1 MPSDLPHPEK
11 LALSRQ
17 ARSLWGKSDGAEG
30 SRWLPL
36 YMHMLDS
43 VGIAEH
49 LWDEWLPEGTR
60 SFLTEAL
67 GGEPRQARKSACFI
81 AGVHDIGK
89 AVLAV
94 ELSKWIFP
102 AVPLL
107 GFIAGVAC
115 VLGHM
120 FPFYLKFK
128 GGKGFASYLGMILA
142 INWKVALCIL
152 AAVVIL
158 TVLTDYI
165 VVGTVTSVVSFPI
178 YTAIRSGWLPLV
190 ILCVATLAILIKHR
204 ENFIRIWNGTEMGLS
219 SAGRGK
225 YKMK

>member
-1 MPSDLPHPEK
+1 MLPYIVTV
-11 LALSRQ
+11 LGAYLIGCSNMALYLSRRKGVDLR
-17 ARSLWGKSDGAEG
+17 AGGSKNLGA
-30 SRWLPL
+30 SN
-36 YMHMLDS
+36 
-43 VGIAEH
+43 A
-49 LWDEWLPEGTR
+49 
-60 SFLTEAL
+60 FAL
-67 GGEPRQARKSACFI
+67 MGWK
-81 AGVHDIGK
+81 AGVLVAVHDIGK

-94 ELSKWIFP
+94 ELSRWIFP

-120 FPFYLKFK
+120 FPFYLRFK

-142 INWKVALCIL
+142 INWKFALCIL

-178 YTAIRSGWLPLV
+178 YTAIRSGWIPLPTCSGLFFTKASREDETVFPTGLFYLV
-190 ILCVATLAILIKHR
+190 LISPCIFR
-204 ENFIRIWNGTEMGLS
+204 ARRRRAPFPCRSRCGQS
-219 SAGRGK
+219 SRGA
-225 YKMK
+225 

>member
-1 MPSDLPHPEK
+1 MLPYIVTI
-11 LALSRQ
+11 LGAYLIGCSNMALYLSRWKGVNLR
-17 ARSLWGKSDGAEG
+17 AGGSKNLGA
-30 SRWLPL
+30 SN
-36 YMHMLDS
+36 
-43 VGIAEH
+43 A
-49 LWDEWLPEGTR
+49 
-60 SFLTEAL
+60 FAL
-67 GGEPRQARKSACFI
+67 MGWK
-81 AGVHDIGK
+81 AGLLVAVHDIGK

-165 VVGTVTSVVSFPI
+165 VVGTVTERCLVPDL
-178 YTAIRSGWLPLV
+178 YRHPQRLAAARHPLRGDACHTHQAPRK
-190 ILCVATLAILIKHR
+190 LCPHLERHGDGPFQRGTR
-204 ENFIRIWNGTEMGLS
+204 EI
-219 SAGRGK
+219 
-225 YKMK
+225 

>member
-1 MPSDLPHPEK
+1 MLPYIVTI
-11 LALSRQ
+11 LGAYLIGCSNMALYLSRWKGVNLR
-17 ARSLWGKSDGAEG
+17 AGGSKNLGA
-30 SRWLPL
+30 SN
-36 YMHMLDS
+36 
-43 VGIAEH
+43 A
-49 LWDEWLPEGTR
+49 
-60 SFLTEAL
+60 FAL
-67 GGEPRQARKSACFI
+67 MGWK
-81 AGVHDIGK
+81 AGLLVAVHDIGK

-102 AVPLL
+102 DVPLL

-142 INWKVALCIL
+142 INWKFALCIL

-178 YTAIRSGWLPLV
+178 YTAIRSGCRSSSCVWRRLPYSSST
-190 ILCVATLAILIKHR
+190 AKTLSASGTAR
-204 ENFIRIWNGTEMGLS
+204 RWAFPARDAGNIR
-219 SAGRGK
+219 
-225 YKMK
+225 

>member
-1 MPSDLPHPEK
+1 MLPYIVTI
-11 LALSRQ
+11 LGAYLIGCSNMALYLSRWKGVNLR
-17 ARSLWGKSDGAEG
+17 AGGSKNLGA
-30 SRWLPL
+30 SN
-36 YMHMLDS
+36 
-43 VGIAEH
+43 A
-49 LWDEWLPEGTR
+49 
-60 SFLTEAL
+60 FAL
-67 GGEPRQARKSACFI
+67 MGWK
-81 AGVHDIGK
+81 AG
-89 AVLAV
+89 
-94 ELSKWIFP
+94 
-102 AVPLL
+102 LL

-204 ENFIRIWNGTEMGLS
+204 ENFVRIWNGTEMGLS

>member
-1 MPSDLPHPEK
+1 M
-11 LALSRQ
+11 
-17 ARSLWGKSDGAEG
+17 
-30 SRWLPL
+30 
-36 YMHMLDS
+36 
-43 VGIAEH
+43 
-49 LWDEWLPEGTR
+49 
-60 SFLTEAL
+60 
-67 GGEPRQARKSACFI
+67 
-81 AGVHDIGK
+81 
-89 AVLAV
+89 LAV

-178 YTAIRSGWLPLV
+178 YTAIRSGWLPL
-190 ILCVATLAILIKHR
+190 AILIKHR
-204 ENFIRIWNGTEMGLS
+204 ENFVRIWNGTEMGLS

>member
-1 MPSDLPHPEK
+1 MLPYIVTI
-11 LALSRQ
+11 LGAYLIGCSNMALYLSRWKGVNLR
-17 ARSLWGKSDGAEG
+17 AGGSKNLGA
-30 SRWLPL
+30 SN
-36 YMHMLDS
+36 
-43 VGIAEH
+43 A
-49 LWDEWLPEGTR
+49 
-60 SFLTEAL
+60 FAL
-67 GGEPRQARKSACFI
+67 MGWK
-81 AGVHDIGK
+81 AGLLVAVHDIGK

-165 VVGTVTSVVSFPI
+165 VVGTVKTLSASGTARRWAFP
-178 YTAIRSGWLPLV
+178 ARDAGNIR
-190 ILCVATLAILIKHR
+190 
-204 ENFIRIWNGTEMGLS
+204 
-219 SAGRGK
+219 
-225 YKMK
+225 

>member
-1 MPSDLPHPEK
+1 MLPYIVTI
-11 LALSRQ
+11 LGAYLIGCSNMALYLSRWKGVNLR
-17 ARSLWGKSDGAEG
+17 AGGSKNLGA
-30 SRWLPL
+30 SN
-36 YMHMLDS
+36 
-43 VGIAEH
+43 A
-49 LWDEWLPEGTR
+49 
-60 SFLTEAL
+60 FAL
-67 GGEPRQARKSACFI
+67 MGWK
-81 AGVHDIGK
+81 AGLLVAVHDIGK

-165 VVGTVTSVVSFPI
+165 VVGTVTSVVCS
-178 YTAIRSGWLPLV
+178 RSIPPSAAAGF
-190 ILCVATLAILIKHR
+190 R
-204 ENFIRIWNGTEMGLS
+204 SSS
-219 SAGRGK
+219 SAWRRSPYSSSTAKTLSASGTARRWAFPARDAGNIR
-225 YKMK
+225 

>member
-1 MPSDLPHPEK
+1 MLPYIVTILGAYLIGCSNMALYLSK
-11 LALSRQ
+11 LQGVNLRAGGSKNLGASNAFALMG
-17 ARSLWGKSDGAEG
+17 WK
-30 SRWLPL
+30 
-36 YMHMLDS
+36 
-43 VGIAEH
+43 
-49 LWDEWLPEGTR
+49 
-60 SFLTEAL
+60 
-67 GGEPRQARKSACFI
+67 
-81 AGVHDIGK
+81 AGLIVAVHDIGK

-94 ELSKWIFP
+94 YLSKWIFP
-102 AVPLL
+102 GVPLL

-178 YTAIRSGWLPLV
+178 YIAIRSGWLPLV

-204 ENFIRIWNGTEMGLS
+204 ENFVRIWNGTEMGLS

>member
-1 MPSDLPHPEK
+1 MLPYIVTI
-11 LALSRQ
+11 LGAYLIGCSNMALYLSRWKGVNLR
-17 ARSLWGKSDGAEG
+17 AGGSKNLGA
-30 SRWLPL
+30 SN
-36 YMHMLDS
+36 
-43 VGIAEH
+43 A
-49 LWDEWLPEGTR
+49 
-60 SFLTEAL
+60 FAL
-67 GGEPRQARKSACFI
+67 MGWK
-81 AGVHDIGK
+81 AGLLVAVHDIGK

-142 INWKVALCIL
+142 INWKFALCIL

-165 VVGTVTSVVSFPI
+165 VVGTVTSVSRSRSISPSAAAGCRSSSSVWRRLPYSSSTAKTLSASGTARRWAFP
-178 YTAIRSGWLPLV
+178 ARDAGNIR
-190 ILCVATLAILIKHR
+190 
-204 ENFIRIWNGTEMGLS
+204 
-219 SAGRGK
+219 
-225 YKMK
+225 

>member
-1 MPSDLPHPEK
+1 MD
-11 LALSRQ
+11 LSR
-17 ARSLWGKSDGAEG
+17 
-30 SRWLPL
+30 
-36 YMHMLDS
+36 
-43 VGIAEH
+43 
-49 LWDEWLPEGTR
+49 T
-60 SFLTEAL
+60 
-67 GGEPRQARKSACFI
+67 
-81 AGVHDIGK
+81 
-89 AVLAV
+89 
-94 ELSKWIFP
+94 
-102 AVPLL
+102 PLL

-190 ILCVATLAILIKHR
+190 IPVCGDACHTHQAPRRSLSASERHGDR
-204 ENFIRIWNGTEMGLS
+204 PS

-225 YKMK
+225 YKMKYN

>member
-1 MPSDLPHPEK
+1 MGNGILKYLLFALAGYVSGSIMYSYLIPK
-11 LALSRQ
+11 LFCGVDIVKEGEDHNPGMTNVMRCVSVKLGVLCLLLDVAKGFAPVFLAKLYVPDFKNMLFAL
-17 ARSLWGKSDGAEG
+17 
-30 SRWLPL
+30 
-36 YMHMLDS
+36 
-43 VGIAEH
+43 VIAA
-49 LWDEWLPEGTR
+49 P
-60 SFLTEAL
+60 
-67 GGEPRQARKSACFI
+67 
-81 AGVHDIGK
+81 
-89 AVLAV
+89 
-94 ELSKWIFP
+94 
-102 AVPLL
+102 
-107 GFIAGVAC
+107 
-115 VLGHM
+115 VLGHA
-120 FPFYLKFK
+120 FTPILKFK

-204 ENFIRIWNGTEMGLS
+204 ENFVRIWNGTEMGLS